1 MDQLTRGDVIQV
13 LSMKH
18 GNHMHRLWKES
29 IVLSAD
35 DPLIIANKDVVVLE
49 SGKREEF
56 IFPNL
61 SICYFS
67 KRDWFNIVLIF
78 DQQDRLERYYCNI
91 ASPYKFDI
99 QRGLLTYIDYDLDLI
114 VDPIL
119 NYRWVDEDEFIRHQ
133 TIYQYPHSVITEVN
147 EARFQLEQRV
157 QLHQEPFTPTFATEW
172 YHQYLSLKK

>member
-1 MDQLTRGDVIQV
+1 MSRLTRGDVIQV

-18 GNHMHRLWKES
+18 GNHFHRFWTES
-29 IVLSAD
+29 IVLQSG

-49 SGKREEF
+49 SGEREL

-78 DQQDRLERYYCNI
+78 DQQDRLEQYYCNM
-91 ASPYKFDI
+91 ASPYQLDI
-99 QRGLLTYIDYDLDLI
+99 QRRVISYIDYDLDLI
-114 VDPIL
+114 IDPRF
-119 NYRWVDEDEFIRHQ
+119 NYRWVDEDEFIKNQQMYH
-133 TIYQYPHSVITEVN
+133 YPISIIEEVN
-147 EARFQLEQRV
+147 KARLQLEQRV
-157 QLHQEPFTPTFATEW
+157 RLQEEPFTPTFATEW